1 MTALLDRIVG
11 VIARFQSREA
21 SLRGS
26 RGAGHQIILMI
37 SW

>member
-11 VIARFQSREA
+11 VIAGFQSREA

-26 RGAGHQIILMI
+26 GGLAIR
-37 SW
+37 SFW

>member
-11 VIARFQSREA
+11 VIAGFQSREA

-26 RGAGHQIILMI
+26 GGAGHQIILVI